1 MTTQHSLWAND
12 TAAADKSNHQK
23 MIEEIVKAIGVPDN
37 YIQPGQ
43 PTDSTA
49 LELQQL
55 KAQRAQFK
63 QYIIT
68 RNVTLSVLPIKNTPC
83 PPDKTCTTVI
93 KPVTATFKAGDLVDG
108 LEQQGAGAISKLGL
122 IQIISN
128 TPPGPLQVLAK
139 HGYVEIPDGF
149 YGSPDIYKKY
159 QFVKEYTVNIPP
171 ISGSIACV
179 VAPCPQPAATTK
191 TYKPGDVVV
200 GVKTEVFSQ
209 LKSYPPP
216 PPEAVVRLSDG
227 TSIPVE
233 FLEEVDPLTQK
244 VSRLL
249 VSHTKYSPSAKYMA
263 PALAI
268 LSIYIMF
275 AKWNS
280 GTAWQI
286 GTAALSVFSAWYIYE
301 TFK

>member
-1 MTTQHSLWAND
+1 MNFSTKHQHMTPQHSLWAND

-68 RNVTLSVLPIKNTPC
+68 RNVTLNVLPVKNTPC
-83 PPDKTCTTVI
+83 PTGKTCTTVI

-108 LEQQGAGAISKLGL
+108 VLWAAPFAPNVKMA
-122 IQIISN
+122 
-128 TPPGPLQVLAK
+128 PPPLSVLSE
-139 HGYVEIPDGF
+139 HGYVKIPSGF
-149 YGSPDIYKKY
+149 YGSPDVYKKY
-159 QFVKEYTVNIPP
+159 QFVKEYTDFF
-171 ISGSIACV
+171 
-179 VAPCPQPAATTK
+179 
-191 TYKPGDVVV
+191 KPGDVIV
-200 GVKTEVFSQ
+200 GAKTEVFSP
-209 LKSYPPP
+209 LKSFPPP
-216 PPEAVVRLSDG
+216 PPETVVKLSDG
-227 TSIPVE
+227 TSIPIE
-233 FLEEVDPLTQK
+233 FLEEVNPLTQK
-244 VSRLL
+244 VSRLFE
-249 VSHTKYSPSAKYMA
+249 SHTTSSSAKYIA

-275 AKWNS
+275 TKWNAGS
-280 GTAWQI
+280 AWQI
-286 GTAALSVFSAWYIYE
+286 GTVGLSVFSAWYMYE

>member
-1 MTTQHSLWAND
+1 MTPQHTLWAND

-37 YIQPGQ
+37 NIPSKPGQ

-55 KAQRAQFK
+55 KAQNAQFK

-68 RNVTLSVLPIKNTPC
+68 RNVTLNVLPIKNTPC
-83 PPDKTCTTVI
+83 PPGKTCTTVF

-108 LEQQGAGAISKLGL
+108 LETDGEISKPSI
-122 IQIISN
+122 IQVIFKQP
-128 TPPGPLQVLAK
+128 TTLRVLAK
-139 HGYVEIPDGF
+139 HGYVEIPNDFFG
-149 YGSPDIYKKY
+149 YPDVYKKY

-171 ISGSIACV
+171 VSGSIACG
-179 VAPCPQPAATTK
+179 VAPCPQLGDTTK
-191 TYKPGDVVV
+191 TYNPEDVVV
-200 GVKTEVFSQ
+200 GKKITLASPE
-209 LKSYPPP
+209 KYPTPPP
-216 PPEAVVRLSDG
+216 KTVVKLSDG
-227 TSIPVE
+227 TNIPIE
-233 FLEEVDPLTQK
+233 FLEEVNPLTQK

-249 VSHTKYSPSAKYMA
+249 TTHTKYSPSAKYLA

-268 LSIYIMF
+268 LSIYLMF